1 LARAYAPKGASSDFF
16 VASELEIVEFDP
28 PRRLVSRSNGRI
40 RSQTTWSLTPV
51 ESGTLVTFSGDYQLP
66 LVLRLLGDR
75 AVETLV
81 GAQIRQSISNLER
94 LFGGGAGC

>member
-1 LARAYAPKGASSDFF
+1 M
-16 VASELEIVEFDP
+16 
-28 PRRLVSRSNGRI
+28 
-40 RSQTTWSLTPV
+40 LTPV

-66 LVLRLLGDR
+66 LGLRLLGDR